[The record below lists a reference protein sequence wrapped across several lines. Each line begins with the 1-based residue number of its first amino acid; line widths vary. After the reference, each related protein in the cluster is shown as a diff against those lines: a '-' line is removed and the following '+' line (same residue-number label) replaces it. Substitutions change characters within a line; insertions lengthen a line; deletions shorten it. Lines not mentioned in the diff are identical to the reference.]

1 MAEGSVFADR
11 KIVVAAA
18 TLSCLLWGSA
28 VPGVKIGSNLL
39 GIAPT
44 DYASLLLFAGIRFCI
59 AGVMLLALA
68 ILTRRSIALTPRLF
82 GEMALLG
89 LGQTAIVYFLLYVG
103 FVNTTG
109 VKASIM
115 TATNTF
121 FAVLIAHFVFAND
134 RLTPRRIIGCL
145 IGFAGV
151 VVINFTAAG
160 IDLHFSWLGEGLI
173 VLASLVLSFA
183 QIYGR
188 QLSQQM
194 DATVMTGW
202 QLLLGGAMLTGAGL
216 VGHGHFV
223 QFSLEAGALIVYL
236 AAVSAVAFSLFGVLY
251 KHNPVSLIAAFSFL
265 IPVFGVLCSGL
276 LLGEPLLQWKNFV
289 ALILVSL
296 GIWLVTTRGRAAA
309 MAV

>member
-1 MAEGSVFADR
+1 VAEGSIFADR
-11 KIVVAAA
+11 KVVVAAA

-28 VPGVKIGSNLL
+28 VPGVKIGDGLL

-44 DYASLLLFAGIRFCI
+44 DFASLLLFAGIRFCI
-59 AGVMLLALA
+59 AGLMLLVLA
-68 ILTRRSIALTPRLF
+68 VATRRSIALTPRRF

-103 FVNTTG
+103 FANTTG

-121 FAVLIAHFVFAND
+121 FSVLIAHFIFAND
-134 RLTPRRIIGCL
+134 RLTVRRIIGCL

-151 VVINFTAAG
+151 VIINLTAAG
-160 IDLHFSWLGEGLI
+160 LDFNFSWLGEGTI
-173 VLASLVLSFA
+173 VLASLILSFA

-202 QLLLGGAMLTGAGL
+202 QLLLGGVILTAAGL
-216 VGHGHFV
+216 IGHGHFER
-223 QFSLEAGALIVYL
+223 FGFDAGALIVYL

-251 KHNPVSLIAAFSFL
+251 KHNPVSLIASFSFL

-276 LLGEPLLQWKNFV
+276 LLGEPLLQWKNLA
-289 ALILVSL
+289 ALILVSF
-296 GIWLVTTRGRAAA
+296 GIWLVSTTSRKTVAA
-309 MAV
+309 